1 MTKQGK
7 EQEYLVIPETIEGL
21 KVAMLGIQYTNE
33 VEAIELKYGDSSY
46 AHFQS
51 EKLKKVFMPP
61 DVGLMPW
68 GWYDTICFDNAPN
81 LQGLIH
87 LGISECD
94 NEEGYC
100 CWRNV
105 SYLYNYEGAKD
116 KGFYWRDDCKDETIQ
131 YIPENPIREGYTFGG
146 WYKEA
151 ECINEWNFQTDIVP
165 KKSEENIYSSTNL
178 YAKWIE
184 N

>member
-1 MTKQGK
+1 MNVTRN
-7 EQEYLVIPETIEGL
+7 LPRL
-21 KVAMLGIQYTNE
+21 L
-33 VEAIELKYGDSSY
+33 
-46 AHFQS
+46 
-51 EKLKKVFMPP
+51 
-61 DVGLMPW
+61 
-68 GWYDTICFDNAPN
+68 N
-81 LQGLIH
+81 LQKIIH
-87 LGISECD
+87 LGISACD

-100 CWRNV
+100 AFTNV

-116 KGFYWRDDCKDETIQ
+116 KGFYWRDNYENETIQ

-151 ECINEWNFQTDIVP
+151 ECINEWNFETDIVP